1 MADIV
6 YIVDPRTSPKRVT
19 LRRQNDSTVNTVTTF
34 PTVGENLLLVEDLR
48 SGKYNISNF
57 ILKPKFTTP
66 LDKSVDYRGVVKLL
80 PYKQSSSYRLPHT
93 RTIIELS
100 TDRAFNNIIRTID
113 STSPITNAEL
123 LPLTSKTKNYLRAR
137 HISGVHMS
145 DWSDTIEV
153 EVAQLEYVATPYI
166 ILPQNEDVNQLVK
179 HLYIKTSPFVLIG
192 ALDAVH
198 EYTEYQI
205 SKNILFTDI
214 VDTNYVRNT
223 KTDIVLSNLILGYD
237 TEYFIRVRYKG
248 SKYNASDWSDIVK
261 IKTQASKV
269 DLGVDGL
276 VERLGGNDI
285 DGAYYGIVPNNM
297 LIDRDYRG
305 SYNNTLT
312 YYNNHTVMYKNN
324 LYKSIRTNKGV
335 LPTNEEGWEL
345 DTRDGLPTYKWLA
358 DSIGIGYGLR
368 DNNVDGNTTESPI
381 CGTLVN
387 DNESWLK
394 TVFDE
399 RLIYISKKPIIT
411 NISWNDLSK
420 NYLTSNHN
428 RTIRIG
434 SRLYYVR
441 LISETE
447 YDNIFIP
454 LTNGDIYNLPATD
467 VDLYTQ
473 CWVDNNDIGITR
485 KVKSSGSSMNLDA
498 GSRIANFRVVLELIN
513 KGEEPYTRI
522 KEDLP
527 KAYVENFQYDQYT
540 DTGYFGKVNTIDVI
554 YGNDLANSINLSAGT
569 AININT
575 DWLKFYWHGI
585 VIYVPM
591 KSIRYGILK
600 EDLLSLNIVY
610 GTIMSSK
617 LPKEIVIGNNKFT
630 VGLLTGSTKNPSE
643 NITTSGTPQSNTN
656 FMLNVR
662 KEIGKNSM
670 WNELIYR
677 VHGTFVDD
685 VLENQ
690 GTLNYVE
697 LHGGVQI
704 GENWD
709 ILGTDELG
717 IAYGEG
723 SNTICQEVNSTNT
736 AESISRGYYFLP
748 GIVRQSFNQRLPIFG
763 WRPIL
768 INKIERAL

>member
-66 LDKSVDYRGVVKLL
+66 LDKSVDYRGVVNLL

-153 EVAQLEYVATPYI
+153 EVAQLEYVSTPYI

-214 VDTNYVRNT
+214 VDTNYVRDT
-223 KTDIVLSNLILGYD
+223 KTDIVLSNLILEYD

-261 IKTQASKV
+261 IRTQASKV

-312 YYNNHTVMYKNN
+312 YYNNHTVIYKNN

-335 LPTNEEGWEL
+335 LPTNE
-345 DTRDGLPTYKWLA
+345 DG
-358 DSIGIGYGLR
+358 
-368 DNNVDGNTTESPI
+368 
-381 CGTLVN
+381 
-387 DNESWLK
+387 
-394 TVFDE
+394 
-399 RLIYISKKPIIT
+399 
-411 NISWNDLSK
+411 
-420 NYLTSNHN
+420 
-428 RTIRIG
+428 
-434 SRLYYVR
+434 
-441 LISETE
+441 
-447 YDNIFIP
+447 
-454 LTNGDIYNLPATD
+454 
-467 VDLYTQ
+467 
-473 CWVDNNDIGITR
+473 
-485 KVKSSGSSMNLDA
+485 
-498 GSRIANFRVVLELIN
+498 
-513 KGEEPYTRI
+513 
-522 KEDLP
+522 
-527 KAYVENFQYDQYT
+527 
-540 DTGYFGKVNTIDVI
+540 
-554 YGNDLANSINLSAGT
+554 
-569 AININT
+569 
-575 DWLKFYWHGI
+575 
-585 VIYVPM
+585 
-591 KSIRYGILK
+591 
-600 EDLLSLNIVY
+600 
-610 GTIMSSK
+610 
-617 LPKEIVIGNNKFT
+617 
-630 VGLLTGSTKNPSE
+630 
-643 NITTSGTPQSNTN
+643 
-656 FMLNVR
+656 
-662 KEIGKNSM
+662 
-670 WNELIYR
+670 
-677 VHGTFVDD
+677 
-685 VLENQ
+685 
-690 GTLNYVE
+690 
-697 LHGGVQI
+697 
-704 GENWD
+704 
-709 ILGTDELG
+709 
-717 IAYGEG
+717 
-723 SNTICQEVNSTNT
+723 
-736 AESISRGYYFLP
+736 
-748 GIVRQSFNQRLPIFG
+748 
-763 WRPIL
+763 
-768 INKIERAL
+768 